1 MKGGEKRFL
10 LFKNLKKMTK
20 EPSILEK
27 SSERQIKLALIL
39 GMADS
44 DCDTL
49 AQQLN
54 ITKKTLLS
62 DVVFFNHTYSPIA
75 INIDQYQITSLNIPS
90 DQNLE
95 DLMKQILNHSTNI
108 QILKHIFIEEITL
121 SKLSET
127 LFLSETSIRRIIL
140 KINTYF
146 KSKKLPISIHLTTK
160 PKIIGDEIF
169 IRHFF
174 CSMFR
179 ELYPPQH
186 LPHFEHLFEILKRYY
201 EKSNSATGISTYK
214 LILNSYYFYISL
226 IRIGHHH
233 LVEVSPTENCS
244 TTSIFFDLL
253 QKNTVLCSIIEK
265 NYQCKI
271 TRAAIQD
278 IIQSGIYLFENRAD
292 NHKKNEC
299 DQLHTLAQ
307 RFYTQLNIVA
317 PLSTEEKQ
325 QLQDFIHFNQE
336 LQSFKTTYIE
346 ILSDLLIK
354 HSPKLLVAYDTAIEE
369 VGLTN
374 IKKNHFLYEE
384 LLLELITLSPQ
395 LLATLFPHKA
405 HFSILIISY
414 QEERILSFYKQ
425 LLLKKLPALHSID
438 TYKGNIFKL
447 DYQKINQYDL
457 ILTDIELNKSRIT
470 TQMLKISKV
479 PISSFWNNL
488 EEILY
493 T

>member
-1 MKGGEKRFL
+1 MK
-10 LFKNLKKMTK
+10 K

-27 SSERQIKLALIL
+27 SSERHIKLALIL
-39 GMADS
+39 GISTS

-62 DVVFFNHTYSPIA
+62 DIIFFNHTYSPIS
-75 INIDQYQITSLNIPS
+75 ININQYQITSLNIPS

-95 DLMKQILNHSTNI
+95 DLIKQILNHSTNI
-108 QILKHIFIEEITL
+108 QILKHIFIEEVTL

-140 KINTYF
+140 KINEYF
-146 KSKKLPISIHLTTK
+146 KNKNLPISINLSTK

-179 ELYPPQH
+179 ELYTPQY

-201 EKSNSATGISTYK
+201 KKSDSTTDPTSTYK
-214 LILNSYYFYISL
+214 LILNSYYLYISL
-226 IRIGHHH
+226 IRIGNNH
-233 LVEVSPTENCS
+233 LTETFPTENCS
-244 TTSIFFDLL
+244 VASLFFDLL

-265 NYQCKI
+265 NYQFKI
-271 TRAAIQD
+271 TRATIQD
-278 IIQSGIYLFENRAD
+278 IIRSGIYLSEHRSD
-292 NHKKNEC
+292 KYEKNEFT
-299 DQLHTLAQ
+299 QLHTLAQ
-307 RFYTQLNIVA
+307 CFYTNLNMVVS
-317 PLSTEEKQ
+317 LSTEEKK
-325 QLQDFIHFNQE
+325 QLQDFLHFNQK

-354 HSPKLLVAYDTAIEE
+354 HSPKLLVAYDTAIEKS
-369 VGLTN
+369 GLMN
-374 IKKNHFLYEE
+374 IQKNHFLYEE

-395 LLATLFPHKA
+395 LLANLFPHKE

-447 DYQKINQYDL
+447 DYQEINHYDL
-457 ILTDIELNKSRIT
+457 ILTDIELNKRQIN
-470 TQMLKISKV
+470 TQILKISKV

>member
-39 GMADS
+39 GMSDS

-201 EKSNSATGISTYK
+201 EKSY
-214 LILNSYYFYISL
+214 
-226 IRIGHHH
+226 
-233 LVEVSPTENCS
+233 C
-244 TTSIFFDLL
+244 
-253 QKNTVLCSIIEK
+253 
-265 NYQCKI
+265 
-271 TRAAIQD
+271 
-278 IIQSGIYLFENRAD
+278 
-292 NHKKNEC
+292 
-299 DQLHTLAQ
+299 
-307 RFYTQLNIVA
+307 
-317 PLSTEEKQ
+317 
-325 QLQDFIHFNQE
+325 
-336 LQSFKTTYIE
+336 
-346 ILSDLLIK
+346 
-354 HSPKLLVAYDTAIEE
+354 TA
-369 VGLTN
+369 
-374 IKKNHFLYEE
+374 
-384 LLLELITLSPQ
+384 S
-395 LLATLFPHKA
+395 
-405 HFSILIISY
+405 
-414 QEERILSFYKQ
+414 
-425 LLLKKLPALHSID
+425 
-438 TYKGNIFKL
+438 
-447 DYQKINQYDL
+447 
-457 ILTDIELNKSRIT
+457 
-470 TQMLKISKV
+470 
-479 PISSFWNNL
+479 
-488 EEILY
+488 
-493 T
+493 

>member
-1 MKGGEKRFL
+1 MI
-10 LFKNLKKMTK
+10 K

-39 GMADS
+39 GMSAS

-49 AQQLN
+49 AQQLH

-62 DVVFFNHTYSPIA
+62 DVIFFNHTYSPISIH
-75 INIDQYQITSLNIPS
+75 INQYQITSLNIPN
-90 DQNLE
+90 DHNLE

-140 KINTYF
+140 KINAYF
-146 KSKKLPISIHLTTK
+146 KSKNFPISINLTTK
-160 PKIIGDEIF
+160 PKIIGDETF

-179 ELYPPQH
+179 ELYAPQH
-186 LPHFEHLFEILKRYY
+186 LPHFEHLFEILRRYY
-201 EKSNSATGISTYK
+201 EKSNSITDISTYK
-214 LILNSYYFYISL
+214 LVLNSYYFYISL
-226 IRIGHHH
+226 IRVGHQH
-233 LVEVSPTENCS
+233 LVNVSPTEKCS
-244 TTSIFFDLL
+244 SASIFFDLL

-265 NYQCKI
+265 NYHFKI

-278 IIQSGIYLFENRAD
+278 IIHSGIYLFDNRSV
-292 NHKKNEC
+292 NYGKKEC
-299 DQLHTLAQ
+299 DQIHKLAQ
-307 RFYTQLNIVA
+307 CFYTQLNIVA
-317 PLSTEEKQ
+317 PLSIEEKQ
-325 QLQDFIHFNQE
+325 QLQGFLHFNQE
-336 LQSFKTTYIE
+336 LQSFKTIYIE
-346 ILSDLLIK
+346 ILSEILIK

-369 VGLTN
+369 AGLTN

-395 LLATLFPHKA
+395 LLAILFPHNE

-425 LLLKKLPALHSID
+425 LLLKKMPSLHSID

-470 TQMLKISKV
+470 AQILKISKV